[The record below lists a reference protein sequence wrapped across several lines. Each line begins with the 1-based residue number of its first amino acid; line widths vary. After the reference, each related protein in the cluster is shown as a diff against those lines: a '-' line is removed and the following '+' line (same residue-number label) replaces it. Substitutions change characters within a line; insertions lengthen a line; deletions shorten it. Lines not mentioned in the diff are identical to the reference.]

1 MPYEYHSSHC
11 NWKYNSWTQAALKF
25 QLLRHKLKSFQEKRD
40 VPCKL
45 SKGQQGLIL
54 MVALYSFLPPT
65 HAGTKVSKFT
75 PLAFPASNLSQA
87 LWTAW
92 GRQSFN
98 SAIRIFSPLPLPP
111 PYSHTTRIHLCWLFI
126 QFHFKLSVVCIW
138 VSLSC
143 FSVLLTFMVGPLGH
157 QRW

>member
-11 NWKYNSWTQAALKF
+11 NWKCNSWTQAALKF
-25 QLLRHKLKSFQEKRD
+25 QLLWHKLKSFQEKRD

-111 PYSHTTRIHLCWLFI
+111 PTPTLLEFIFVDCSYSSTSNFLWSASEFPWVA
-126 QFHFKLSVVCIW
+126 SVFC
-138 VSLSC
+138 
-143 FSVLLTFMVGPLGH
+143 
-157 QRW
+157 